1 MKFDSLKSVNS
12 VNQSISKLNRKNKD
26 KFFYFSLFLLM
37 LFNKKNN
44 DKVSA
49 LNSLYNKVFDFKNYF
64 KKMIAI
70 EKIKTILA
78 HNIKQ
83 KFLL

>member
-44 DKVSA
+44 DKVSV